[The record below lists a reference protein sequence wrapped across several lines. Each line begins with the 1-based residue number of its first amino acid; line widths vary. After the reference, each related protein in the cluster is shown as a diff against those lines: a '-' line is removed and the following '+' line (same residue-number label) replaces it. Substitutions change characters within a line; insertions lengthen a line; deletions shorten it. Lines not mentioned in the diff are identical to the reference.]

1 MEYLGSLDGSSL
13 PLGGECT
20 LDVQYEIHWMSLV
33 YLWEIDSS
41 WTREGC
47 KELDS
52 ARVGLERAAR

>member
-1 MEYLGSLDGSSL
+1 MYVGRAVRDSLDESS
-13 PLGGECT
+13 
-20 LDVQYEIHWMSLV
+20 

-47 KELDS
+47 NELDS